1 MARIVRFH
9 ETGGPEV
16 LRLDEVPEMD
26 PGPGEV
32 RIRVE
37 AIGLNRAEVMLREG
51 IYHERPVFPSRIGY
65 EAAGVVEAVGE
76 GVTNVNEGERIATVP
91 SFALS
96 QTRQGVYGESATV
109 PAEIAAPY
117 PAELTPAQG
126 AALWMAY
133 LTAYGALV
141 HYGDLG
147 PDDAVIITAASSS
160 VGLAAIQIAKER
172 GTTVIATTR
181 TAAKK
186 DALLG
191 FGADHV
197 VATDEEDLPARVMEI
212 TGDAGA
218 CVVFDPIAGPLLT
231 TLCGAAA
238 PYGTIYEYGALHP
251 GETAYPAHAD
261 VGEVAYHRRLS
272 DPRLR
277 ARRSTLRG
285 GAGRHLRRP
294 RRRRAL
300 TRDRPGVPAGGD
312 CGCTPLHGIQCPMR
326 QNRGHGLTMSA
337 ACRRIPR

>member
-1 MARIVRFH
+1 MARTVRFH

-16 LRLDEVPEMD
+16 LRVDEVPETD
-26 PGPGEV
+26 PGAGEV

-65 EAAGVVEAVGE
+65 EAAGVVEAVGA
-76 GVTNVNEGERIATVP
+76 GVTGVREGARIATVP

-117 PAELTPAQG
+117 PAALTPAQG

-141 HYGDLG
+141 HYGRLG
-147 PDDAVIITAASSS
+147 PEDAVVVTAASSS
-160 VGLAAIQIAKER
+160 VGTAAIQIAR
-172 GTTVIATTR
+172 AQGATVIATTR

-197 VATDEEDLPARVMEI
+197 VATEKEDLPARVMEI

-218 CVVFDPIAGPLLT
+218 RVIFDPIAGPLLT

-238 PYGTIYEYGALHP
+238 AYGTIYEYGALHP
-251 GETAYPAHAD
+251 GETAYPLMPMLAKSLTIVGYQVLDFVRDDARFANARDYIFAGLESGALAPVIDREFPLERIADAHRYMESNAQ
-261 VGEVAYHRRLS
+261 
-272 DPRLR
+272 
-277 ARRSTLRG
+277 
-285 GAGRHLRRP
+285 
-294 RRRRAL
+294 
-300 TRDRPGVPAGGD
+300 
-312 CGCTPLHGIQCPMR
+312 CGKIVVTV
-326 QNRGHGLTMSA
+326 
-337 ACRRIPR
+337 

>member
-16 LRLDEVPEMD
+16 LRVDEVPAVD

-76 GVTNVNEGERIATVP
+76 GVTNVEEGDRIATVP

-117 PAELTPAQG
+117 PADLTPAEG
-126 AALWMAY
+126 ATLWMAY

-141 HYGDLG
+141 HYGGLRS
-147 PDDAVIITAASSS
+147 DDAVIVTAASSS
-160 VGLAAIQIAKER
+160 VGIAAIQIARAE
-172 GTTVIATTR
+172 GATVIATTR

-186 DALLG
+186 EALLG

-197 VATDEEDLPARVMEI
+197 VATDEEDLPARVMEL

-218 CVVFDPIAGPLLT
+218 RVVFDPIAG
-231 TLCGAAA
+231 AAA
-238 PYGTIYEYGALHP
+238 DDALRRRGAYGTIYEYGALYP
-251 GETAYPAHAD
+251 GETAYPLMPMLAKSLTI
-261 VGEVAYHRRLS
+261 VGYQVLDFVR
-272 DPRLR
+272 DD
-277 ARRSTLRG
+277 ARFA
-285 GAGRHLRRP
+285 AGRDYLFAGLASG
-294 RRRRAL
+294 AL
-300 TRDRPGVPAGGD
+300 KPVIDREFPLDRIAD
-312 CGCTPLHGIQCPMR
+312 AHRHMESNTQCGKIVVTV
-326 QNRGHGLTMSA
+326 
-337 ACRRIPR
+337 

>member
-16 LRLDEVPEMD
+16 LRLDEVPEVD

-32 RIRVE
+32 RIRIE

-76 GVTNVNEGERIATVP
+76 GVTGVREGERIATVP

-117 PAELTPAQG
+117 PAALTPAQG

-141 HYGDLG
+141 QYGGLG
-147 PDDAVIITAASSS
+147 PDDAAIVTAASSS
-160 VGLAAIQIAKER
+160 VGIAAIQIAR
-172 GTTVIATTR
+172 AQGATVIATTR
-181 TAAKK
+181 TNAKR

-191 FGADHV
+191 LGADHV
-197 VATDEEDLPARVMEI
+197 VATEEEDLPARVMEI
-212 TGDAGA
+212 TGGAGA
-218 CVVFDPIAGPLLT
+218 RVAFDPIAGPLLT

-251 GETAYPAHAD
+251 GETIYPLMPMLAKSLTI
-261 VGEVAYHRRLS
+261 VGYQVLDFVR
-272 DPRLR
+272 DD
-277 ARRSTLRG
+277 ARFA
-285 GAGRHLRRP
+285 AGRDYIFAGLASGALAP
-294 RRRRAL
+294 VIDRAFPL
-300 TRDRPGVPAGGD
+300 ERIVEAHRYMESNAQ
-312 CGCTPLHGIQCPMR
+312 CGKIVVTV
-326 QNRGHGLTMSA
+326 
-337 ACRRIPR
+337 

>member
-9 ETGGPEV
+9 ETGGPDV
-16 LRLDEVPEMD
+16 LRVDEVPEVD

-51 IYHERPVFPSRIGY
+51 IYHEQPIFPSRIGY

-76 GVTNVNEGERIATVP
+76 GVTGVNEGDRIATVP

-109 PAEIAAPY
+109 PAEIAEPY
-117 PAELTPAQG
+117 PAALSPTQG
-126 AALWMAY
+126 ATLWMAY

-141 HYGDLG
+141 HYGQLCS
-147 PDDAVIITAASSS
+147 DDAVIVTASSSS

-172 GTTVIATTR
+172 GATVIATTR
-181 TAAKK
+181 TSAKR

-191 FGADHV
+191 LGADHV
-197 VATDEEDLPARVMEI
+197 VATEEEDLPARTMEI
-212 TGDAGA
+212 TGGAGA
-218 CVVFDPIAGPLLT
+218 GVTFDPIAGPLLT

-251 GETAYPAHAD
+251 GETAYPLMPMLAKSLTI
-261 VGEVAYHRRLS
+261 VGYQVLDFVRDE
-272 DPRLR
+272 
-277 ARRSTLRG
+277 ARFA
-285 GAGRHLRRP
+285 AGRDYLFAGLESG
-294 RRRRAL
+294 AL
-300 TRDRPGVPAGGD
+300 TPVIDREFPLEQIAD
-312 CGCTPLHGIQCPMR
+312 AHRYMESNTQCGKIVVTV
-326 QNRGHGLTMSA
+326 
-337 ACRRIPR
+337 